1 MSIRSA
7 RVAAVAAFAAA
18 AALVLAGCAP
28 EPTPS
33 SSPPASVQAESPSP
47 SAPSAEPSLADVDRI
62 SLSVSSFTLY
72 AGETQVAALSTDDA
86 TIDTT
91 IDALTDALGEPET
104 ETLAEDDPTQCAQA
118 NITYSWGEALR
129 IVDYTAADLDVDT
142 ATIRLLAATVPSASG
157 TDVRLEGVGGNAVG
171 DDIATLIE
179 DTPPS
184 DKEGFEVDGVA
195 TNTIILERDDRI
207 DDPSGGVWGLAAVAD
222 GSIITVIGAPMFVN
236 SAADC

>member
-7 RVAAVAAFAAA
+7 RAAGIAALAA

-33 SSPPASVQAESPSP
+33 SSASAPPEAASPTP
-47 SAPSAEPSLADVDRI
+47 SASSAEPSLADVDRI
-62 SLSVSSFTLY
+62 SLSVSAFTLY

-91 IDALTDALGEPET
+91 IDALTEALGAPET
-104 ETLAEDDPTQCAQA
+104 ETLAEDDPAQCAQA

-129 IVDYTAADLDVDT
+129 IVDYTAADPDFDT
-142 ATIRLLAATVPSASG
+142 ATIRILAATVPSASG
-157 TDVRLEGVGGNAVG
+157 AAVRLEGVGGNAVG

-207 DDPSGGVWGLAAVAD
+207 EDPSGGVWGLAAVAD
-222 GSIITVIGAPMFVN
+222 GSIVSVIGAPMFVN